1 MPAHTP
7 LNRRQERQRRKMN
20 YEKALDFVKAGRSKV
35 ERTYA
40 KATTFRIEGD
50 NIVVRYHHTD
60 IITFKPDNTIHIYFN
75 GYHTMT
81 TRRRVSDIVN
91 VRVWGANGM
100 SEVAG
105 TVVANRAT
113 IVNGI
118 VTETDYKKSDE
129 DQIKD
134 MKKKIKKYCK
144 EYADAYPNMDDPSG
158 GDCWYCSLFGGQGS
172 SHLLSHMEEKY
183 YVPSLLPL
191 AARDAGHQSG
201 IAFTIFGPSYVNPVK
216 QKVCRTIY
224 KYMVKVIITEMIKN
238 VDNKSAA

>member
-1 MPAHTP
+1 LPAHTP

-20 YEKALDFVKAGRSKV
+20 YQKAIDFVKSGRSKV

-40 KATTFRIEGD
+40 KATTFRIDGD
-50 NIVVRYHHTD
+50 NVVVRYHHTD
-60 IITFKPDNTIHIYFN
+60 IITFKPDGSIHIYFN

-81 TRRRVSDIVN
+81 TRRRISDIVN

-100 SEVAG
+100 SEIQG
-105 TVVANRAT
+105 TIVANRAT

-129 DQIKD
+129 DEIKD

-144 EYADAYPNMDDPSG
+144 EYSDEYPTMNPPDG
-158 GDCWYCSLFGGQGS
+158 GDCWYCALFGGQGS
-172 SHLLSHMEEKY
+172 SHLLSHMEDKY

-191 AARDAGHQSG
+191 AANDAGYNSMVE
-201 IAFTIFGPSYVNPVK
+201 FTIFNVRDTPRVK
-216 QKVCRTIY
+216 KAVYRVIY
-224 KYMVKVIITEMIKN
+224 KYMIKVIITEMIKN

>member
-7 LNRRQERQRRKMN
+7 LNRRQERQRKMN
-20 YEKALDFVKAGRSKV
+20 YEKAFDFVKSGRSKV

-40 KATTFRIEGD
+40 KATTFRVEGD

-60 IITFKPDNTIHIYFN
+60 IITFKPDGSISIYFN

-81 TRRRVSDIVN
+81 TRRRIGDIVN
-91 VRVWGANGM
+91 VRVWGSNGM

-129 DQIKD
+129 DEIKD
-134 MKKKIKKYCK
+134 MKKRIKAYCK
-144 EYADAYPNMDDPSG
+144 EYADAYPNMDDPSE
-158 GDCWYCSLFGGQGS
+158 GDCWYCSMFGGQGS

-183 YVPSLLPL
+183 YVPSLLHL
-191 AARDAGHQSG
+191 AARDAGYTSG
-201 IAFTIFGPSYVNPVK
+201 IPFTIFGPSYVKPVK
-216 QKVCRTIY
+216 QKVYRTIY
-224 KYMVKVIITEMIKN
+224 KYMVKIIITEMIKN